1 MLNCLAVGVGG
12 FVGAV
17 LRYLVS
23 MIPLDKT
30 GSFPVNTLLI
40 NVRQRGKKSAQCEK
54 SAHWAGFF
62 DCNAGRYRGRS
73 VLFMLPCLFPNGNIS
88 RLATPQSAN
97 ADSVSLRLGH
107 GAALTCP
114 RHVIHYRAAA
124 SLPKRGAKRVRRN
137 YCASAKSLPRSAPL
151 LGEVARSTEGGARGA
166 SRAEGKDI
174 VHFEHH
180 RRGRPL
186 CRPDVFCCRSQISLY
201 IAAALD
207 LLATSL
213 TSVTSTLTV
222 RWPNAI
228 SITSPTL
235 T

>member
-1 MLNCLAVGVGG
+1 M
-12 FVGAV
+12 
-17 LRYLVS
+17 
-23 MIPLDKT
+23 
-30 GSFPVNTLLI
+30 
-40 NVRQRGKKSAQCEK
+40 
-54 SAHWAGFF
+54 
-62 DCNAGRYRGRS
+62 
-73 VLFMLPCLFPNGNIS
+73 LFMLPCLFPNGNIS

-124 SLPKRGAKRVRRN
+124 SLPKRGAEGVRGCL
-137 YCASAKSLPRSAPL
+137 CAHLKPLSRSA
-151 LGEVARSTEGGARGA
+151 AHSRG
-166 SRAEGKDI
+166 SPQRAHWGKGSPEQRYEQRGKERT
-174 VHFEHH
+174 HFEHH

-186 CRPDVFCCRSQISLY
+186 CRPDVFYCRPQISLY
-201 IAAALD
+201 IAEALD

>member
-40 NVRQRGKKSAQCEK
+40 NVRQRDKKSAQCEK
-54 SAHWAGFF
+54 SAHWADFF

-124 SLPKRGAKRVRRN
+124 SLPKRGAEGVRGCL
-137 YCASAKSLPRSAPL
+137 CAHLKPLSRSAAP
-151 LGEVARSTEGGARGA
+151 SRG
-166 SRAEGKDI
+166 SGTKC
-174 VHFEHH
+174 
-180 RRGRPL
+180 RRGR
-186 CRPDVFCCRSQISLY
+186 RSSDTSRGEKTSCTSNTIVGDGHCAVPMYST
-201 IAAALD
+201 AALKSPY
-207 LLATSL
+207 TSRR
-213 TSVTSTLTV
+213 
-222 RWPNAI
+222 RWTCWQPR
-228 SITSPTL
+228 
-235 T
+235 